1 MQSSIDSDPKL
12 KAQMKM
18 WKQISKE
25 EAFKIIMQEA
35 ALFEEQLEKKQNKD
49 IDAVIKRRQKK
60 LKKDKKIMKD
70 ALIKQRNK
78 RKVGN

>member
-18 WKQISKE
+18 WEQISKE
-25 EAFKIIMQEA
+25 EAFKIIMKEA
-35 ALFEEQLEKKQNKD
+35 AIFEEQLEKKQNKD
-49 IDAVIKRRQKK
+49 IDAIIKRRQKK

>member
-18 WKQISKE
+18 WEQISKE

-49 IDAVIKRRQKK
+49 IDTVIKRRQKK

>member
-18 WKQISKE
+18 WEQVSKE
-25 EAFKIIMQEA
+25 EAFKIIMKEA
-35 ALFEEQLEKKQNKD
+35 AIFEEQLEKKQNKD

>member
-18 WKQISKE
+18 WEQISKE

>member
-18 WKQISKE
+18 WEQISKE
-25 EAFKIIMQEA
+25 EAFKIIMKEA
-35 ALFEEQLEKKQNKD
+35 AIFEEQLEKKQNKD
-49 IDAVIKRRQKK
+49 IDAIIKRRQKK
-60 LKKDKKIMKD
+60 LKKEKKIMKD

>member
-18 WKQISKE
+18 WEQISKE
-25 EAFKIIMQEA
+25 EAFKIIMKEA
-35 ALFEEQLEKKQNKD
+35 AIFEEQLEKKQNKD